1 MVTVDE
7 SCSQRSFDIHH
18 QLWTLTV
25 SIARPIEFQLYHAG
39 QMLYQG
45 RLELTNNGELLDLS
59 AAEWK
64 FRHRAERIEQW
75 CQWHHSDRLSLNMNY
90 FFHQQSDQ
98 PAVVIEYLARNSIP
112 TRLDIRHV
120 IQPVTAQPS
129 PTATAS
135 RELPAASSHHWQ
147 RARHGLPS
155 DFIRQAAKTDLF
167 REAFSATQWIVLEKV

>member
-1 MVTVDE
+1 MTAEE
-7 SCSQRSFDIHH
+7 SYPEHSFDIYH
-18 QLWTLTV
+18 QLWTLKV
-25 SIARPIEFQLYHAG
+25 SATHPTEFQLCYDG
-39 QMLYQG
+39 QALYQG
-45 RLELTNNGELLDLS
+45 RLELTNNGDALDLS

-64 FRHRAERIEQW
+64 FRYRDQRIEQW
-75 CQWHHSDRLSLNMNY
+75 CQWHHSDHLSLNMNY
-90 FFHQQSDQ
+90 FFHQHSGQ

-120 IQPVTAQPS
+120 IEPLNPDAALTG
-129 PTATAS
+129 
-135 RELPAASSHHWQ
+135 AASSQRPPSSCQHWQ